1 MESAIYRFGSFELDL
16 ALFELR
22 GKGSKRTLP
31 RRSFALLKY
40 LVEHH
45 DRVVTKEEL
54 LAEVWPDAVV
64 APGVVP
70 TYVKRIRRALGQ
82 SAGADTPIRTYHGRG
97 YRLTVP
103 VIRIDRRS
111 TATARQSA

>member
-1 MESAIYRFGSFELDL
+1 METAIYRFGPFELDL

-22 GKGSKRTLP
+22 GGGGARTLP

-40 LVEHH
+40 LIEHH

-54 LAEVWPDAVV
+54 LAEVWPDAAV
-64 APGVVP
+64 APGAVP
-70 TYVKRIRRALGQ
+70 TYIRRIRHALGQ
-82 SAGADTPIRTYHGRG
+82 PANAAAPIQTYHGRG

-103 VIRIDRRS
+103 VARIDR
-111 TATARQSA
+111 

>member
-1 MESAIYRFGSFELDL
+1 METAIYRFGSFELDL

-22 GKGSKRTLP
+22 GGGAARTLP

-40 LVEHH
+40 LIEHH

-54 LAEVWPDAVV
+54 LAEVWPDAAV
-64 APGVVP
+64 APGAVP
-70 TYVKRIRRALGQ
+70 TYIKRIRHALGQ
-82 SAGADTPIRTYHGRG
+82 PANAAAPIQTYHGRG

-103 VIRIDRRS
+103 VARIDR
-111 TATARQSA
+111 